1 MPANDGSICTSL
13 SRYLPTRSCRFLAA
27 FSVKVVTKI
36 DSGGIRAGWIGSLFT
51 YRRRNTSK
59 DRTSVL
65 PDPGPA
71 RTHAGTVAGFKMS
84 TCWLVGC
91 TCEPWGYREIGRAAC
106 RERVCQYV

>member
-51 YRRRNTSK
+51 SRRLNNTK

-71 RTHAGTVAGFKMS
+71 STHAVHVARIKMS
-84 TCWLVGC
+84 TCIPAENNAEL
-91 TCEPWGYREIGRAAC
+91 WGHKI
-106 RERVCQYV
+106 QN